1 MFKEYYCEGAIG
13 FNHPVKEVQRLRI
26 SQTSTFPLMNVLRVL
41 TVVVWAEAGKQ
52 GRLSQVSVRDSSDA
66 LILQGKAYPC

>member
-41 TVVVWAEAGKQ
+41 TVVVYLQKQ
-52 GRLSQVSVRDSSDA
+52 VNKADSLKSVYA
-66 LILQGKAYPC
+66 THLMP